1 MFLLLRYCLAGMF
14 LLYVFVQEEVTVVIN
29 QPIFGQPGISS
40 NSVLL
45 NKTNMTTLIAPT
57 ITENTTTITPA
68 PEVNNTLIG
77 RSTPITSNTSLQIDN
92 KIGEAEPL
100 GGIK

>member
-1 MFLLLRYCLAGMF
+1 MP
-14 LLYVFVQEEVTVVIN
+14 VQEEEDDTIVIS
-29 QPIFGQPGISS
+29 QPVFAQPGIPSDS
-40 NSVLL
+40 ILL
-45 NKTNMTTLIAPT
+45 NKITMTTLIAPT
-57 ITENTTTITPA
+57 ITENTTITPA
-68 PEVNNTLIG
+68 PEDNNTLIG